1 MALVQ
6 PSPPTAGTTH
16 AAEPTAGGKAR
27 RGTESFHT
35 VTQLARDLGITARTI
50 RFYEDKGLIAP
61 QRAGNTRVYTA
72 RDRGRMILILR
83 GKRLGFSLREIKE
96 YLDLY
101 DADQSQAGQIR
112 ALLAAVQKRLDML
125 TEQRRAL
132 ETTIDE
138 LEDIQRQATEALALK
153 VNEQRQTP

>member
-1 MALVQ
+1 MALPQ
-6 PSPPTAGTTH
+6 ASPPPPESPPAP
-16 AAEPTAGGKAR
+16 ALADR
-27 RGTESFHT
+27 RGDAFNT

-50 RFYEDKGLIAP
+50 RFYEDKGLITP
-61 QRAGNTRVYTA
+61 QRAGSTRVYTA

-83 GKRLGFSLREIKE
+83 GKRLGFSLRNIKD

-112 ALLAAVQKRLDML
+112 VLLGGVQTRLDML
-125 TEQRRAL
+125 KDQRRAL

-153 VNEQRQTP
+153 LRDQT

>member
-1 MALVQ
+1 MAPVQ
-6 PSPPTAGTTH
+6 ANAVKDDM
-16 AAEPTAGGKAR
+16 AAPDKASLR
-27 RGTESFHT
+27 SGDPFNT

-50 RFYEDKGLIAP
+50 RFYEDKGLISP
-61 QRAGNTRVYTA
+61 QRAGSTRVYTA

-112 ALLAAVQKRLDML
+112 VLLGGVKKRLDML
-125 TEQRRAL
+125 KDQRRAL
-132 ETTIDE
+132 ETTIGE
-138 LEDIQRQATEALALK
+138 LEDIERQAREALALK
-153 VNEQRQTP
+153 LGETKSA